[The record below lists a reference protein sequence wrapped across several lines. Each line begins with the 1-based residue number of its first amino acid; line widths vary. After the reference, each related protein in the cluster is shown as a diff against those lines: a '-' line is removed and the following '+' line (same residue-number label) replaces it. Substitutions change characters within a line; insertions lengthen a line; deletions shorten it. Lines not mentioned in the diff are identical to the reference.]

1 MVSRPT
7 PVDAERKL
15 REWVARQ
22 SGFRAFGYRMLTG
35 VEEFWPAI
43 AVLSMEG
50 VEALDKPREC
60 EAVALEVGR
69 RFDLG
74 VAYGAVLSQAHP
86 ERPVW
91 HYWNVAPSGEVVDA
105 ARRRRVA
112 DGYLGKRLESFE
124 VERLERASDPLGGL
138 REGASQVGALG
149 RGLASLLG
157 G

>member
-1 MVSRPT
+1 MASSPT
-7 PVDAERKL
+7 PADVEREL
-15 REWVARQ
+15 REWVTRQ

-35 VEEFWPAI
+35 TEEFWPAV
-43 AVLSMEG
+43 AALSVEA

-60 EAVALEVGR
+60 EAVALDVGR
-69 RFDLG
+69 RFGLG
-74 VAYGAVLSQAHP
+74 IAYGAVVSQAHL

-112 DGYLGKRLESFE
+112 DGYLGKRLEGFE
-124 VERLERASDPLGGL
+124 VERMERASDPLGGL